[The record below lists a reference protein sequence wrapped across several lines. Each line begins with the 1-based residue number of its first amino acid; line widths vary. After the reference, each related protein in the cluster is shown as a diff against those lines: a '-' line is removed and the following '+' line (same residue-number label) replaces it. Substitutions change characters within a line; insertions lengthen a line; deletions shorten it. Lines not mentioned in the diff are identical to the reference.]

1 MDGIDP
7 MVQAAPPAKEAS
19 RVMSLLVVNGQL
31 RSPSFLL
38 HLDGRSVALHLIGI
52 GTLTGVLISSDAF
65 GSDDL
70 PLCRQALMFG
80 VISTLLILQASIC
93 SDLGRRLCAL
103 LPLATIPAAAAAVM
117 MTWLLMTVEIEVLKT
132 TPIVPYAPDPWSDF
146 ALFLMP
152 FVLPVAS
159 LVLGLRWLSGDA
171 SSRVIAT
178 DRAKRAP
185 TPRAH
190 SEVSSPALSPARAFD
205 DWPRHRVLRV
215 QAADHYL
222 QLWTTGGE
230 MLVRGRMQD
239 ALAILPDDQGIR
251 THRSWWVAWSEIKC
265 IERRARDH
273 VLRLRNGEQVPVA
286 RGRAADVTRRLASIQ
301 MASD

>member
-1 MDGIDP
+1 
-7 MVQAAPPAKEAS
+7 MVHTGMLMEEAS
-19 RVMSLLVVNGQL
+19 RVMSLLVVNGPL
-31 RSPSFLL
+31 RSPDFCR
-38 HLDGRSVALHLIGI
+38 HLDDRSVALHLVGI
-52 GTLTGVLISSDAF
+52 GALTGVLISSDAF

-70 PLCRQALMFG
+70 PLGRQTLMFG
-80 VISTLLILQASIC
+80 VISALLILQASIC
-93 SDLGRRLCAL
+93 SDLGRHLRAFF
-103 LPLATIPAAAAAVM
+103 PLAAIPAAAAAVV
-117 MTWLLMTVEIEVLKT
+117 MTWLMMTVEIEALKS

-159 LVLGLRWLSGDA
+159 LVLGLKWLSGNA
-171 SSRVIAT
+171 ATRGIAT
-178 DRAKRAP
+178 DPVKRAP
-185 TPRAH
+185 APRAH
-190 SEVSSPALSPARAFD
+190 SQISSPALSPAKAFD
-205 DWPRHRVLRV
+205 DWPQHPVLRV

-222 QLWTTGGE
+222 QLWTESGE

-239 ALAILPDDQGIR
+239 ALAILPDDQGIQ

-265 IERRARDH
+265 IERCARDH

-286 RGRAADVTRRLASIQ
+286 RARAADVAGRFASIQ